1 MSLAL
6 RSNVPVPGRPNPTW
20 DDESLLAS
28 CRQGDQAAWNALID
42 KHKGLIYSI
51 PIRYRLGADL
61 ASDVFQDVCLIL
73 YQQLDS
79 LRDGKALRGW
89 LARVAA
95 NESFR
100 RRQALDRTPTEEP
113 PDVAD
118 PSVPLPDW
126 LEEVERNE
134 TVREGLAQLTP
145 RCREMMNLLFYAD
158 PPKPYQEVA
167 NELGLAIGS
176 IGFIR
181 GRCLRQ
187 LERNLKSLGL

>member
-6 RSNVPVPGRPNPTW
+6 RSNTLLPSRPNASW
-20 DDESLLAS
+20 DDEALLAA
-28 CRQGDQAAWNALID
+28 CREGDQAAWNALVD
-42 KHKGLIYSI
+42 RHKNLIYSI
-51 PIRYRLGADL
+51 PIRYRLGPDA
-61 ASDVFQDVCLIL
+61 ASDIFQDVCLIL
-73 YQQLDS
+73 YEQLDS

-100 RRQALDRTPTEEP
+100 RRQGLDRISPEET

-118 PSVPLPDW
+118 PAVALPDW
-126 LEEVERNE
+126 LEEVERYE

-145 RCREMMNLLFYAD
+145 RCREMMKLLFYAD

-167 NELGLAIGS
+167 KELGLAIGS

-187 LERNLKSLGL
+187 LERNLKTLGL

>member
-6 RSNVPVPGRPNPTW
+6 RSNTFFPSNPNSTW
-20 DDESLLAS
+20 DDESLLDL

-42 KHKGLIYSI
+42 RHKGLIYSI
-51 PIRYRLGADL
+51 PIRYRLGPDA
-61 ASDVFQDVCLIL
+61 AGDVFQDVCLIL
-73 YQQLDS
+73 YEQLDS

-95 NESFR
+95 NESYR
-100 RRQALDRTPTEEP
+100 RRQAQGRISGDEL
-113 PDVAD
+113 PDLAD
-118 PSVPLPDW
+118 PAIQLPEVI
-126 LEEVERNE
+126 EEVQRNE

-167 NELGLAIGS
+167 KELGLAIGS